1 MIKFVPESNRQIMK
15 LSFKI
20 FAVAAMAFVAAA
32 CGSKY
37 QYETVPGDPLGTK
50 IYTLDNGLK
59 LYMTVNPDKPR
70 LQTYIAVKVG
80 AKNDPGETTGL
91 AHYFEHLMFKGS
103 EQFGTS
109 DYAAEKP
116 LLDRIEQEFEKYR
129 LLTDEKERAA
139 AYHIIDSLSYEAS
152 KYAIPNEYDKLMAA
166 IGAQGTNAYTSY
178 DQTVY
183 VEDIPSNQIE
193 TWAKIQADRFE
204 NNVIR
209 GFHTELETV
218 YEEKNMSLTQDSRR
232 VLEAMLAQLFPS
244 HPYGQQSVLGTQE
257 HLKNP
262 SITNIKNYHK
272 EWYVP
277 NNIAICVSGDFNPD
291 EFVEIIE
298 KYWSSFKPN
307 ENLKKLEFPQEEP
320 LTEPV
325 KVVLEGQEAPFIY
338 VAWRLPAAKSED
350 MPVLTVMENILNN
363 GKTGLIDVN
372 INQAQKV
379 LGGAGGGV
387 NTFTDHSCF
396 ILTARPKQGQSLQEV
411 QDLLLEQ
418 IAKLKNGE
426 FDESMISSVVN
437 NYKRYRMQNMQENSF
452 RADMFVTS
460 FIYEIPWANMVAEL
474 DNMAKVT
481 KEDVVAAANKYLTD
495 GYVAIHKEQGKAPE
509 TAAISKPA
517 ITPILTNRD
526 KQSAFLQQ
534 IQTEAA
540 AVNPIEPVFV
550 DFAKDMQKGSAKGGM
565 EVLYVKNNSN
575 DLFELEFVIDFGS
588 KDNKVISYAAD
599 YFGYL
604 GTAEKTVDEINQ
616 ELYAL
621 ACDADVAV
629 AGEKMYVSVYGLSE
643 NMEKA
648 LAIIEDKI
656 ANVVGNDAI
665 LANYKADMFRQRANV
680 KTNQRN
686 CYSALVQYV
695 SYGKNNPVTF
705 DLSNDEIQALTSEQL
720 ISEIQ
725 NALGYEQTVTYYGP
739 MEMAQVIDVVEKY
752 HNVPAELK
760 KYPKNESIKLQ
771 QTDEPKVI
779 IAPYDAKQIY
789 MISYSNTGEI
799 FDPAAKENNALAGM
813 YNEYFGGGMN
823 SIVFQEMREARG
835 LAYSANAMYVTPS
848 KAGEPYTF
856 TTFIATQ
863 NDKMMD
869 AVNAFDEIINQMPVS
884 EAAFNIAKENIIANL
899 RTTRTLGSR
908 VINYYMNLKKQ
919 GYAADTDPRKDMFEQ
934 IQQFTMQDVVDFQ
947 KEVIKDRKYVIGI
960 LGSEKDL
967 DMKALVPE
975 KYGKVERVSLEDIFG
990 Y

>member
-1 MIKFVPESNRQIMK
+1 MK
-15 LSFKI
+15 PLFKLLVVAVMAI
-20 FAVAAMAFVAAA
+20 FTAS

-37 QYETVPGDPLGTK
+37 TYETVPGDMMDTK

-59 LYMTVNPDKPR
+59 IYMSVNPDEPR

-80 AKNDPGETTGL
+80 AKNDPSETTGL

-103 EQFGTS
+103 EKFGTS

-116 LLDRIEQEFEKYR
+116 LLDQIEKEFEVYR
-129 LLTDEKERAA
+129 TLTDEAERAA
-139 AYHIIDSLSYEAS
+139 AYRIIDSLSYEAS
-152 KYAIPNEYDKLMAA
+152 KFAIPNEYDKLMAA

-232 VLEAMLAQLFPS
+232 VLEAMLAELFPN

-298 KYWSSFKPN
+298 KYWSNFKPN
-307 ENLKKLEFPQEEP
+307 ENLKKLEFPQEKP

-325 KVVLEGQEAPFIY
+325 KVVLEGQEAPFLY
-338 VAWRLPAAKSED
+338 LAWRLPAPASED
-350 MPVLTVMENILNN
+350 MPALTVMENILNN
-363 GKTGLIDVN
+363 GSTGLIDVN

-387 NTFTDHSCF
+387 NIFADHSCF
-396 ILTARPKQGQSLQEV
+396 IITARPKQGQSLDEV
-411 QDLLLEQ
+411 QALLLEQ
-418 IAKLKNGE
+418 VDKLKKGE
-426 FDESMISSVVN
+426 FDESMIASVIN
-437 NYKRYRMQNMQENSF
+437 NYKKYEMSSLESNAS
-452 RADMFVTS
+452 RADKFVTS
-460 FIYEIPWANMVAEL
+460 FIYEIPWSAMVAEL
-474 DNMAKVT
+474 DNMSKVT
-481 KEDVVAAANKYLTD
+481 KEQVMEMANKYLTD
-495 GYVAIHKEQGKAPE
+495 GYVTVHKEQGKAPE
-509 TAAISKPA
+509 TAAISKPK

-526 KQSAFLQQ
+526 KQSAFLLE
-534 IQTEAA
+534 IQNEAA
-540 AVNPIEPVFV
+540 AAHPIEPVFV
-550 DFAKDMQKGSAKGGM
+550 DFSKDMQKGTAKGEV
-565 EVLYVKNNSN
+565 EVLYKKNEKN
-575 DLFELEFVIDFGS
+575 DLFTLSIAVDFGT
-588 KDNKVISYAAD
+588 KDNKAISMATG
-599 YFGYL
+599 YFNYL
-604 GTAEKTVDEINQ
+604 GTMEKTAAQIKK
-616 ELYAL
+616 ELYDL
-621 ACDADVAV
+621 ACNASVTAG
-629 AGEKMYVSVYGLSE
+629 GEKVYLGVSGLSE
-643 NMEKA
+643 NMEAA

-656 ANVVGNDAI
+656 ANAKGDDAV
-665 LANYKADMFRQRANV
+665 LANYKANMFRQRANS
-680 KTNQRN
+680 KTNQRT
-686 CYSALVQYV
+686 CYSMLTQYV
-695 SYGKNNPVTF
+695 NYGKNNPATNV
-705 DLSNDEIQALTSEQL
+705 LSNSEIQTLTSEQL
-720 ISEIQ
+720 LDEIK
-725 NALGYEQTVTYYGP
+725 NAFGYEQMITYYGP
-739 MEMAQVIDVVEKY
+739 MEMDEVIATVEKY
-752 HNVPAELK
+752 HNIPAELK
-760 KYPKNESIKLQ
+760 KYPKNEDFKLQ
-771 QTDEPKVI
+771 VNDEAKVV
-779 IAPYDAKQIY
+779 IAPYNAKQIY
-789 MISYSNTGEI
+789 MIQYSNTGKEV
-799 FDPAAKENNALAGM
+799 FDPAQNNCIVTI

-835 LAYSANAMYVTPS
+835 LAYSANARYAVPA
-848 KAGEPYTF
+848 KKGETYYF

-869 AVNAFDEIINQMPVS
+869 AVNAFDEIINQMPQS
-884 EAAFNIAKENIIANL
+884 EAAFNIAKENLVAYH
-899 RTTRTLGSR
+899 RTRRLLGSD
-908 VINYYMNLKKQ
+908 VINYYLNLKKL
-919 GYAADTDPRKDMFEQ
+919 GFDCSVDPRKAEFEKV
-934 IQQFTMQDVVDFQ
+934 QQFTLQDVIDFQ

-960 LGSEKDL
+960 LGTEKDL
-967 DMKALVPE
+967 DMKALTPE

>member
-1 MIKFVPESNRQIMK
+1 MK
-15 LSFKI
+15 PLFKLLVV
-20 FAVAAMAFVAAA
+20 AVAFFMAS

-37 QYETVPGDPLGTK
+37 QYETVPGDLLNTK
-50 IYTLDNGLK
+50 IYTMENGLK
-59 LYMTVNPDKPR
+59 IYMTVNPDKPR

-80 AKNDPGETTGL
+80 AKNDPSETTGL

-116 LLDRIEQEFEKYR
+116 LLDQIEKEFEVYR
-129 LLTDEKERAA
+129 TLTDEAERAA
-139 AYHIIDSLSYEAS
+139 AYKIIDSLSYEAS
-152 KYAIPNEYDKLMAA
+152 KYSIPNEYDKLMAA

-218 YEEKNMSLTQDSRR
+218 YEEKNMSLTKDSRR
-232 VLEAMLAQLFPS
+232 VLEAMLAELFPS

-291 EFVEIIE
+291 EFVSIIE
-298 KYWSSFKPN
+298 KYWSNFKPN
-307 ENLKKLEFPQEEP
+307 ENLKKLEFPQEKP

-350 MPVLTVMENILNN
+350 MPAITVLENILNN

-379 LGGAGGGV
+379 LGNAGAGV
-387 NTFTDHSCF
+387 QTFTDHSCF
-396 ILTARPKQGQSLQEV
+396 LLTARPKQGQSLTDV
-411 QDLLLEQ
+411 QNLLLEQ
-418 IAKLKNGE
+418 VEILKKGE
-426 FDESMISSVVN
+426 FDENMITSVVN
-437 NYKRYRMQNMQENSF
+437 NYKRYRMQDMQKNSA
-452 RADMFVTS
+452 RADQFVTS

-481 KEDVVAAANKYLTD
+481 KEDVVAAANKYLNN

-509 TAAISKPA
+509 TAAISKPK

-526 KQSAFLQQ
+526 KQSDFLVQ
-534 IQTEAA
+534 IQSEAA
-540 AVNPIEPVFV
+540 AATPIEPVFV
-550 DFAKDMQKGSAKGGM
+550 DFSKDLQKGQIKEGM
-565 EVLYVKNNSN
+565 DILYKKNASN
-575 DLFELEFVIDFGS
+575 GLFELEFMIDFGA
-588 KDNKVISYAAD
+588 KDNKSISFASRYLD
-599 YFGYL
+599 YL
-604 GTAEKTVDEINQ
+604 GTAEKTAEQINS

-621 ACDADVAV
+621 ACDADVTASY
-629 AGEKMYVSVYGLSE
+629 EKLYISVYGLSE
-643 NMEKA
+643 NMEAA

-656 ANVVGNDAI
+656 ANAVGNDAI
-665 LANYKADMFRQRANV
+665 LANCKADEFRYRMNS
-680 KTNQRN
+680 KTIQSA
-686 CYSALVQYV
+686 CYSMLTQYIN
-695 SYGKNNPVTF
+695 YGKDNPATNV
-705 DLSNDEIQALTSEQL
+705 LSNNEIQALTSDQL
-720 ISEIQ
+720 LAQIKD
-725 NALGYEQTVTYYGP
+725 ALGYVQTVTYYGP
-739 MEMAQVIDVVEKY
+739 MEMEDVVTVVNTY
-752 HNVPAELK
+752 HNTPEKLAVYPDK
-760 KYPKNESIKLQ
+760 KEYKLQ
-771 QTDEPKVI
+771 QVTEPKIV
-779 IAPYDAKQIY
+779 IAPYNAKQIY
-789 MISYSNTGEI
+789 MFQYSNTGET
-799 FDPAAKENNALAGM
+799 FDSAKSPIVNM
-813 YNEYFGGGMN
+813 YNDYFGGGMN

-835 LAYSANAMYVTPS
+835 LAYSANARYVVPS
-848 KAGEPYTF
+848 KAGEAYSF
-856 TTFIATQ
+856 TSFIATQ

-869 AVNAFDEIINQMPVS
+869 AVNAFDEIINQMPQS

-899 RTTRTLGSR
+899 RTTRILGSS
-908 VINYYMNLKKQ
+908 VIDYYLALEKKGLKEDQNK
-919 GYAADTDPRKDMFEQ
+919 TMFEKVQ
-934 IQQFTMQDVVDFQ
+934 HFTLQDVIDFQ
-947 KEVIKDRKYVIGI
+947 QQVIKDRKYVIGI

-967 DMKALVPE
+967 DMKALEPA
-975 KYGKVERVSLEDIFG
+975 KYGNVQRVSLEDIFG

>member
-1 MIKFVPESNRQIMK
+1 MK
-15 LSFKI
+15 PQLKLLVV
-20 FAVAAMAFVAAA
+20 AVIALFTAS

-37 QYETVPGDPLGTK
+37 TYETVPGDPLGTK

-59 LYMTVNPDKPR
+59 IYMTVNPDEPR

-80 AKNDPGETTGL
+80 AKNDPSETTGL

-116 LLDRIEQEFEKYR
+116 LLDQIEQEFEKYR
-129 LLTDEKERAA
+129 LLTDEAERAA
-139 AYHIIDSLSYEAS
+139 AYKVIDSLSYEAS

-183 VEDIPSNQIE
+183 VEDIPSNQID

-232 VLEAMLAQLFPS
+232 VLEAMLAQLFPN

-291 EFVEIIE
+291 EFVATIE
-298 KYWSSFKPN
+298 KYWSNFKPN
-307 ENLKKLEFPQEEP
+307 ENLKKLEFPQEKP

-325 KVVLEGQEAPFIY
+325 KLVLEGQEAPFLY
-338 VAWRLPAAKSED
+338 LAWRLPAAKSDD
-350 MPVLTVMENILNN
+350 MPALTVMENILNN
-363 GKTGLIDVN
+363 GSTGLIDVN
-372 INQAQKV
+372 INQPQKV

-387 NTFTDHSCF
+387 NVFADHSCF
-396 ILTARPKQGQSLQEV
+396 ILTARPKQGQSLDEV
-411 QDLLLEQ
+411 QALLLEQ
-418 IAKLKNGE
+418 VELLKKGE
-426 FDESMISSVVN
+426 FDEGMIASVVN
-437 NYKRYRMQNMQENSF
+437 NYKKYEMSALESNSN
-452 RADMFVTS
+452 RADKFVTS

-474 DNMAKVT
+474 DNMSKVT
-481 KEDVVAAANKYLTD
+481 KEDVVAMANKYLTE
-495 GYVAIHKEQGKAPE
+495 GYVSVHKEQGKAPE
-509 TAAISKPA
+509 TAAISKPK

-526 KQSAFLQQ
+526 KQSAFLAQ

-540 AVNPIEPVFV
+540 AAKPIEPVFV
-550 DFAKDMQKGSAKGGM
+550 DFSKDMQKGTAKNGV
-565 EVLYVKNNSN
+565 EVLYKKNEKN
-575 DLFELEFVIDFGS
+575 DLFQLSIAIDFGS
-588 KDNKVISYAAD
+588 KDNKVISFASG
-599 YFGYL
+599 YFGFL
-604 GTAEKTVDEINQ
+604 GTAEKTAAQIKK
-616 ELYAL
+616 ELYDL
-621 ACDADVAV
+621 ACNANVTV
-629 AGEKMYVSVYGLSE
+629 AGEKVYIGVSGLSE
-643 NMEKA
+643 NMEAA

-656 ANVVGNDAI
+656 ANAKGDDAV
-665 LANYKADMFRQRANV
+665 LANYKANMFRQRANS
-680 KTNQRN
+680 KTNQRA
-686 CYSALVQYV
+686 CYSMLTQYV
-695 SYGKNNPVTF
+695 NYGKNNPATYV
-705 DLSNDEIQALTSEQL
+705 LSNSEIQALTSEQL
-720 ISEIQ
+720 LDEIK
-725 NALGYEQTVTYYGP
+725 NALGYEQMITYYGP
-739 MEMAQVIDVVEKY
+739 MEMADVIATVEKY
-752 HNVPAELK
+752 HNIPAELK
-760 KYPKNESIKLQ
+760 KYPKNEDFKLQ
-771 QTDEPKVI
+771 VNDEAKIV
-779 IAPYDAKQIY
+779 IAPYNAKQIY
-789 MISYSNTGEI
+789 MLQYSNTGKEV
-799 FDPAAKENNALAGM
+799 FDPAQNNCIVTM

-835 LAYSANAMYVTPS
+835 LAYSANARYVSPA
-848 KAGEPYTF
+848 KAGETYYF
-856 TTFIATQ
+856 TSFIATQ

-869 AVNAFDEIINQMPVS
+869 AVNAFDEIINQMPQS
-884 EAAFNIAKENIIANL
+884 EAAFNIAKENLVAYH
-899 RTTRTLGSR
+899 RTRRLLGSD
-908 VINYYMNLKKQ
+908 VINYYLNLKKL
-919 GYAADTDPRKDMFEQ
+919 GFDCSVDPRKAEFEKV
-934 IQQFTMQDVVDFQ
+934 QQFTLQDVIDFQ

-960 LGSEKDL
+960 LGTEKDL
-967 DMKALVPE
+967 DMKALTPE

>member
-1 MIKFVPESNRQIMK
+1 M
-15 LSFKI
+15 
-20 FAVAAMAFVAAA
+20 FVAAA
-32 CGSKY
+32 VIVMAASCGSKY
-37 QYETVPGDPLGTK
+37 KYETVPGDPLETK
-50 IYTLDNGLK
+50 IYTMENGLK
-59 LYMTVNPDKPR
+59 IYMSVNPDKPR

-80 AKNDPGETTGL
+80 AKNDPSETTGL

-109 DYAAEKP
+109 DYTTEKP
-116 LLDRIEQEFEKYR
+116 LLDQIEKEFEVYR
-129 LLTDEKERAA
+129 TLTDEAERAA
-139 AYHIIDSLSYEAS
+139 AYKVIDSLSYEAS
-152 KYAIPNEYDKLMAA
+152 KYSIPNEYDKLMAA

-232 VLEAMLAQLFPS
+232 VLEAMLAELFPS

-262 SITNIKNYHK
+262 SITNIKYYHK

-291 EFVEIIE
+291 KFVEIIE
-298 KYWSSFKPN
+298 KYWSNFKPN
-307 ENLKKLEFPQEEP
+307 ENLKKLEFPQEKP
-320 LTEPV
+320 LVEPV

-338 VAWRLPAAKSED
+338 IAWRLPAAKSED
-350 MPVLTVMENILNN
+350 MPVLTVLENILNN

-379 LGGAGGGV
+379 LGSAEGGV
-387 NTFTDHSCF
+387 QTFTDHSCF
-396 ILTARPKQGQSLQEV
+396 LLAARPKQGQTLEDV
-411 QDLLLEQ
+411 QNILLEQ
-418 IAKLKNGE
+418 IEILKKGE
-426 FDESMISSVVN
+426 FDESMIASVVN
-437 NYKRYRMQNMQENSF
+437 NYKRYQMQNMQENAF
-452 RADMFVTS
+452 RADQFVTS

-481 KEDVVAAANKYLTD
+481 KEDVVAAANKYLNA
-495 GYVAIHKEQGKAPE
+495 GYVAVHKEQGKAPE
-509 TAAISKPA
+509 TAAISKPK

-526 KQSAFLQQ
+526 KQSDFLVQ
-534 IQTEAA
+534 IQSEAA
-540 AVNPIEPVFV
+540 AVAPIEPVFV
-550 DFAKDMQKGSAKGGM
+550 DFAKDMQKTQVQEGM
-565 EVLYVKNNSN
+565 DMLYKKNTSN
-575 DLFELEFVIDFGS
+575 GLFELEFRIDFGS
-588 KDNKVISYAAD
+588 KDNKVIPFAAK
-599 YFGYL
+599 YFRYL
-604 GTAEKTVDEINQ
+604 GTAEKTAEQINS

-621 ACDADVAV
+621 ACDASVSV
-629 AGEKMYVSVYGLSE
+629 GSENVYVSVYGLSE
-643 NMEKA
+643 NMEAA

-665 LANYKADMFRQRANV
+665 LANCKADEFRNRINN
-680 KTNQRN
+680 KTNQRA
-686 CYSALVQYV
+686 CYSMLTQYV
-695 SYGKNNPVTF
+695 NYGKENPATNV
-705 DLSNDEIQALTSEQL
+705 LSNNEIQALTSDQL
-720 ISEIQ
+720 LAEVK

-739 MEMAQVIDVVEKY
+739 MEMAQVVDVVKKY
-752 HNVPAELK
+752 HKAPEKLAVYPNK
-760 KYPKNESIKLQ
+760 KEFKLQ
-771 QTDEPKVI
+771 QVAEPKVV
-779 IAPYDAKQIY
+779 IAPYNAKQIY
-789 MISYSNTGEI
+789 MMQYSNTGET
-799 FDPAAKENNALAGM
+799 FDPAMSPIINM

-835 LAYSANAMYVTPS
+835 LAYSANARYVVPS
-848 KAGEPYTF
+848 KAGEAYSF
-856 TTFIATQ
+856 TSFIATQ

-869 AVNAFDEIINQMPVS
+869 AVNAFDEIINQMPQS

-899 RTTRTLGSR
+899 RTTRIMGST
-908 VINYYMNLKKQ
+908 VMDYYLILKKKGLAEDQ
-919 GYAADTDPRKDMFEQ
+919 NKAMFEKV
-934 IQQFTMQDVVDFQ
+934 QQFTLQDVIDFQ
-947 KEVIKDRKYVIGI
+947 QQVIKDRKYVIGI
-960 LGSEKDL
+960 LGTEKDL
-967 DMKALVPE
+967 DMKALKPA